1 VVVGIGIDVVEIA
14 RIRRL
19 MERWQDRF
27 LRRVFTE
34 GELAY
39 ALGRHDPAQHL
50 AARFAAKEATL
61 KALGTGLRMGVNW
74 RELEVRRERGQAPTM
89 VLTGRSRAIALARG
103 GSRVLLSLTH
113 DGDYAMAQ
121 ALLVGDLPDA
131 GVGRT

>member
-1 VVVGIGIDVVEIA
+1 MVVGIGIDVVEIA

-34 GELAY
+34 AELAY

-61 KALGTGLRMGVNW
+61 KALGTGLSMGVRW
-74 RELEVRRERGQAPTM
+74 REMEVRRAGGQPPRLALSGRTAELGQA
-89 VLTGRSRAIALARG
+89 RG
-103 GSRVLLSLTH
+103 VQRLHVSLTH
-113 DGDYAMAQ
+113 DAGLAVAQ
-121 ALLVGDLPDA
+121 VLAEGEGAP
-131 GVGRT
+131 